1 MRQFWLDRRKIFT
14 KRLWKVVQDFQPKY
28 RTGKCV
34 YHLQFRRHLGIMI
47 RSNSISFGIL
57 FFFFVKLLNS
67 RMLTN
72 LLITHIY
79 IYYLF
84 EEDDNLLLVSFRFI
98 KWWRTPNHVD
108 WCVHCQGTTSKHQP
122 RRGQGY
128 HGKKSHKTP
137 MTCARQM
144 ASRRHFGRQ
153 IIS

>member
-1 MRQFWLDRRKIFT
+1 MFFFSGGAKHGDISWQDGWAFWNSHPFSLKAERHIG
-14 KRLWKVVQDFQPKY
+14 LPVVCCTHWQ
-28 RTGKCV
+28 
-34 YHLQFRRHLGIMI
+34 
-47 RSNSISFGIL
+47 RSIL

-84 EEDDNLLLVSFRFI
+84 EDDDNLLLVSFRFI